1 VGDSSLRGKYHV
13 RKPLK
18 FRTSRKIRFFLCGPH
33 GRTQLPNE
41 VRFRVARFFVASADQ
56 HSKIS
61 ARAPRSGNAATLPT
75 LQLASRQAGCAT
87 RPAFRHRK
95 QVHERSA
102 RARLCHSSARAWRS
116 ARMKRSGAEQLL
128 LIWSG
133 CGGRLNGVAVATA
146 KCRCSGD
153 APCHARSRC
162 RFTGGAILQ
171 SCRLHFTSIGRSTGC
186 NAVARPDC
194 GLLHVFL
201 AAFGRLVGEM
211 RLEGRRR

>member
-1 VGDSSLRGKYHV
+1 MWRD
-13 RKPLK
+13 
-18 FRTSRKIRFFLCGPH
+18 
-33 GRTQLPNE
+33 
-41 VRFRVARFFVASADQ
+41 FFVASALTNIQ
-56 HSKIS
+56 RSRH
-61 ARAPRSGNAATLPT
+61 RAARSGNAATLPT

>member
-1 VGDSSLRGKYHV
+1 MGDSSLRGKYHV

-133 CGGRLNGVAVATA
+133 CGGRLNGVAVVPV
-146 KCRCSGD
+146 KRGGGDD
-153 APCHARSRC
+153 APHCALSRC
-162 RFTGGAILQ
+162 ARITACCLQQSLQRQLDANLRGAACDASLWAA
-171 SCRLHFTSIGRSTGC
+171 GC
-186 NAVARPDC
+186 GVHAI
-194 GLLHVFL
+194 
-201 AAFGRLVGEM
+201 
-211 RLEGRRR
+211 

>member
-1 VGDSSLRGKYHV
+1 MWRD
-13 RKPLK
+13 
-18 FRTSRKIRFFLCGPH
+18 
-33 GRTQLPNE
+33 
-41 VRFRVARFFVASADQ
+41 FFVASALTNIQ
-56 HSKIS
+56 RSRH
-61 ARAPRSGNAATLPT
+61 RAARSGNAATLPT

-87 RPAFRHRK
+87 RPAFRHGK

-102 RARLCHSSARAWRS
+102 RARSCHSSARAWRS
-116 ARMKRSGAEQLL
+116 ACMKRSGAEQLL

-146 KCRCSGD
+146 KRRCSGD

-194 GLLHVFL
+194 GLLYVFL
-201 AAFGRLVGEM
+201 AAFGRLVGKM